1 MRGSLKQ
8 NEVRVRRKSQVKLIK
23 NQPLFKTGSEGMG
36 ECLLLGCHHKI
47 PQPGSLSNRPDCP
60 SAGGWES
67 EIKESAGMVFSDALL
82 LGLQPIAY
90 CLLTASSRGQTSIL
104 SVS

>member
-1 MRGSLKQ
+1 MRGSLEQ

-23 NQPLFKTGSEGMG
+23 NQPLFKNGSEGMG
-36 ECLLLGCHHKI
+36 ECLLSGCYHKI
-47 PQPGSLSNRPDCP
+47 PQPGGLSNRPDCP

-67 EIKESAGMVFSDALL
+67 EIRESAGMVFSDALL
-82 LGLQPIAY
+82 LGLQPTAF
-90 CLLTASSRGQTSIL
+90 CLLTASSHGQPPVL